1 MENINELF
9 NNYFENSSF
18 LVDRPVSMV
27 DDGERYPNSV
37 AIIELSP
44 NDPIL
49 DEMPDVPQVSYEEV
63 RSTTARFSSASWF
76 EAVQEKTIIVGG
88 QGGISS
94 WLTLLLSRMRP
105 AAIYTFDMDVVEEVN
120 LAGQLYAMEHVG
132 RLKCDS
138 VIDTVKR
145 YSNYGSIFGINE
157 AYDEDSMASNIMM
170 CGFDNMVARK
180 VFYTNWKNHVH
191 TCVNEED
198 RKKCLFIDGRL
209 NAETLQVLCITG
221 DADWDMQTYEEKFL
235 FSDSEAL
242 SHVCSFKQTAFTAN
256 IIAGLM
262 ANLFVN
268 FCANLVGGCRTIPF
282 FTSYEAD
289 MMYLKQ
295 EGGI

>member
-1 MENINELF
+1 MNDFLE
-9 NNYFENSSF
+9 YRQNSSF
-18 LVDRPVSMV
+18 LIERPENIILATN
-27 DDGERYPNSV
+27 DEAFPHSV
-37 AIIELSP
+37 AVSVP
-44 NDPIL
+44 TPDDPIL
-49 DEMPDVPQVSYEEV
+49 EDVPGAEVISYETV

-76 EAVQEKTIIVGG
+76 EKVQEQTVIVGG

-105 AAIYTFDMDVVEEVN
+105 TSIYTFDMDVVEEVN
-120 LAGQLYAMEHVG
+120 LAGQLYAMEHIG
-132 RLKCDS
+132 KFKCDS

-157 AYDEDSMASNIMM
+157 AYTPESMAANIMM

-180 VFYTNWKNHVH
+180 VFYNNWKQLVESLP
-191 TCVNEED
+191 EEE
-198 RKKCLFIDGRL
+198 RKSCLFVDGRL

-221 DADWDMQTYEEKFL
+221 DASWDMQTYEERYL
-235 FSDSEAL
+235 FNDSEAL
-242 SHVCSFKQTAFTAN
+242 SNVCSFKQTAFTAN
-256 IIAGLM
+256 IIAGIM
-262 ANLFVN
+262 SNLFVN

-295 EGGI
+295 EGGV